1 MYNFL
6 IFWDDNSWMK
16 LMIELKVLRIDILF
30 IMEYKRKKIV

>member
-16 LMIELKVLRIDILF
+16 LMIDFKRIDILF
-30 IMEYKRKKIV
+30 IMEYKGKKNIF